1 MFGRVLEKS
10 QSERTPFNPQSPY
23 AIAKV
28 FGHYVTQNYR
38 KSYNMYA
45 VSGILFNHESPF
57 RGEEFVT
64 RKITHGLVAI
74 LNKDQKFVELGNLDS
89 KRDWGYAKDY
99 VEPIWKMMQKK
110 KPEDYVISTGKTY
123 SVRDFINVCTKF
135 LKWKTKWTGKGIN
148 EKLIN
153 LENNK
158 ILVKINKNFYR
169 PAEVNFLKGN
179 SSKARKLLKWSP
191 KTNLKKLVRI
201 MMSDEL
207 KFYIKMPNNKKI
219 NSL

>member
-1 MFGRVLEKS
+1 
-10 QSERTPFNPQSPY
+10 
-23 AIAKV
+23 
-28 FGHYVTQNYR
+28 
-38 KSYNMYA
+38 
-45 VSGILFNHESPF
+45 
-57 RGEEFVT
+57 
-64 RKITHGLVAI
+64 
-74 LNKDQKFVELGNLDS
+74 
-89 KRDWGYAKDY
+89 
-99 VEPIWKMMQKK
+99 MQKK

-123 SVRDFINVCTKF
+123 SVRDFINACTKF

-207 KFYIKMPNNKKI
+207 KFYIKMPNKKKI